1 MAMKALT
8 FTDWRSIQI
17 GEAWSTSRHS
27 PLLTMNYCFRILPV
41 IIFVQLYALKT
52 LGLVELGT
60 TSSRNAKGVVLDI
73 DGVLYRSGIVFPRT
87 VEAMKLLE
95 SSKIPFVFV
104 TNGGGVTEYEKS
116 VELTKKIGIS
126 VRPEQVVLAHT
137 PFCKISQ
144 HKDQR
149 ILVIGHEG
157 CLDVARSYG
166 FSKVASIRDIHE
178 ENPTIHPLRTPL
190 RLPSS
195 SERGE
200 PIAAVLIFH
209 DCVDWGLEMQII
221 FDIVVG
227 RLHKADEDVSD
238 IEILKQKVPIYTS
251 NADIVYASSHPFS
264 RFTQGAF
271 VEAFK
276 SLYELTTG
284 EKLVVDTCGKPFKVQ
299 YDFATEL
306 LEKENEAL
314 KQDVMTQFYGVGDN
328 PKSDIRGA
336 NNAGDQWTSVL
347 VRTGV
352 FTGPG
357 NDAVDPADIVVG
369 DILDAVHFIIADKQH

>member
-1 MAMKALT
+1 
-8 FTDWRSIQI
+8 
-17 GEAWSTSRHS
+17 
-27 PLLTMNYCFRILPV
+27 MNYCFRLLSV
-41 IIFVQLYALKT
+41 IILVQLITKST
-52 LGLVELGT
+52 LGLADGGT
-60 TSSRNAKGVVLDI
+60 ISSTSSKGVALDI

-104 TNGGGVTEYEKS
+104 TNGGGVTEDQKS
-116 VELTKKIGIS
+116 VELSKKIGIR

-144 HKDQR
+144 YKDQR
-149 ILVIGHEG
+149 ILVVGHEG

-166 FSKVASIRDIHE
+166 FSKVASVRDIHE
-178 ENPTIHPLRTPL
+178 ENPTIYPHRTPVN
-190 RLPSS
+190 LPSS
-195 SERGE
+195 AEKGE

-209 DCVDWGLEMQII
+209 DCLDWGLEMQVI

-227 RLHKADEDVSD
+227 RQQEADKDHSLLEV
-238 IEILKQKVPIYTS
+238 LKQKVPIYTS
-251 NADIVYASSHPFS
+251 NADIVYASSHPFP

-276 SLYELTTG
+276 LLYELSTG
-284 EKLVVDTCGKPFKVQ
+284 EKLIVETCGKPFKVQ

-306 LEKENEAL
+306 LEKENQAL
-314 KQDVMTQFYGVGDN
+314 KQDVITRFYGVGDN

-336 NNAGDQWTSVL
+336 NNAGDKWTSVL
-347 VRTGV
+347 VSTGV
-352 FTGPG
+352 FRGPD

-369 DILDAVHFIIADKQH
+369 DILDAVRFIIADKQS